1 VTAQNRDAEVA
12 YHPRCARSANRAVCA
27 FEAFLL
33 PTPTAMPLLRRSLLI
48 CALAPGL
55 PAWATR
61 SITAEGLTFPG
72 DIRLADTA
80 LQLNGVGFR
89 AVAWLKGYAAG
100 LYLPKKA
107 GTEAQ
112 VLQQMG
118 AKRLQMRMLQD
129 VDAEEFVK
137 AFVKGVDRN
146 TLPADA
152 ARLGERMTQFNTLVR
167 GLVKLK
173 KKDVIDLDFI
183 PGKGLVLS
191 RNGAPRGAP
200 VAGEDFYAALLRC
213 FVGVKPAD
221 ADMKV
226 GLLGGP
232 VG

>member
-1 VTAQNRDAEVA
+1 
-12 YHPRCARSANRAVCA
+12 
-27 FEAFLL
+27 
-33 PTPTAMPLLRRSLLI
+33 MPLLRRTLLI
-48 CALAPGL
+48 CVLASAL

-61 SITAEGLTFPG
+61 SITTEGVTFVG
-72 DIRLADTA
+72 DIKLAETA
-80 LQLNGVGFR
+80 LQLNGVGLR

-100 LYLPKKA
+100 LYLPRKA

-112 VLQQMG
+112 VLQQTG
-118 AKRLQMRMLQD
+118 PKRLQMRMLQD

-137 AFVKGVDRN
+137 AFVKGVQRN
-146 TLPADA
+146 TPPADA
-152 ARLGERMTQFNTLVR
+152 ARLGERAAQFNEVVR
-167 GLVKLK
+167 SLGKLK

-191 RNGAPRGAP
+191 RNGVARGAP
-200 VAGEDFYAALLRC
+200 VAGDDFYAALLRC
-213 FVGVKPAD
+213 FIGVRPAD